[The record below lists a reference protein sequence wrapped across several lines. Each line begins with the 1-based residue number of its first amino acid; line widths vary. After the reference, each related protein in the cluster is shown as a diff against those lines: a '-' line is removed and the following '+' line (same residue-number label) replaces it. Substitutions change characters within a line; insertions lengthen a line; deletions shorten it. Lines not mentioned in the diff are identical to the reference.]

1 MDYQANPSP
10 HEAMIPDKLP
20 VPDWM
25 SQKLAKIVYKAKR
38 EDGGRTTP
46 ELINDLSF
54 QAMEMLKLDLKAIP
68 RELKDRLPQDFVNA
82 VEKFSN
88 TVLSPLYTAS
98 IIILEDESK
107 ALLSSAIETIAKLKA
122 EGLSEYEATKA
133 AGKDLAKLR
142 IEALISMITGGGNG

>member
-1 MDYQANPSP
+1 
-10 HEAMIPDKLP
+10 
-20 VPDWM
+20 
-25 SQKLAKIVYKAKR
+25 
-38 EDGGRTTP
+38 
-46 ELINDLSF
+46 
-54 QAMEMLKLDLKAIP
+54 MEMLKLDLKAIP
-68 RELKDRLPQDFVNA
+68 RELKDRLPQDFINA

-98 IIILEDESK
+98 IIILEDEAK

>member
-10 HEAMIPDKLP
+10 PRAMTPSKLP

-25 SQKLAKIVYKAKR
+25 SQKLAKIVYKAKQ
-38 EDGGRTTP
+38 EYEGGTTP
-46 ELINDLSF
+46 EVINGLSF
-54 QAMEMLKLDLKAIP
+54 WAMEMLKLDLKAIP
-68 RELKDRLPQDFVNA
+68 RELKDRLPQDFINA